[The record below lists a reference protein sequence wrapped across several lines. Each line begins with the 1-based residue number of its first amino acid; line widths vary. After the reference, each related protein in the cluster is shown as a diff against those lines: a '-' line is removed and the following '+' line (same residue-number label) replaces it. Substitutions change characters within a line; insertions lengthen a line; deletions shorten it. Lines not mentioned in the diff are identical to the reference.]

1 MTLPFRTESEA
12 AAELE
17 DAVVWYEEQRVGLG
31 DEFLEAVDDALAF
44 IARWPRTGTPV
55 PDVPP
60 DLSVRRAPV
69 RRFPYHVV
77 YLEMADAIR
86 ILAFAH
92 DRRSPGYWLTRVTP

>member
-12 AAELE
+12 AVELE
-17 DAVVWYEEQRVGLG
+17 DAADWYEDRRPGLG
-31 DEFLEAVDDALAF
+31 DDFLEAVDEALAF
-44 IARWPRTGTPV
+44 IARWPHTGRPV

-60 DLSVRRAPV
+60 GLLIRRTPV

-77 YLEMADAIR
+77 YIEMPDAIR

-92 DRRSPGYWLTRVTP
+92 DRRSPGYWLTRATR